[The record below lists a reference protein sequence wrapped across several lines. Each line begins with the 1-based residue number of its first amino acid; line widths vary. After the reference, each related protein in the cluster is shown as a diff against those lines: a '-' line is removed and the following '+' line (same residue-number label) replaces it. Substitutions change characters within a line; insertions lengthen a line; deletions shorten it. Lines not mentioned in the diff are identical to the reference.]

1 MDELLHHWQ
10 ISLIS
15 QGRLWVYKHKRMHTH
30 ATQPHT
36 QTYTHRGVCV
46 DVRARSYTHA
56 FYQSNLIGESMLWLA
71 NRELM
76 QSRGL
81 SSPLPPPVS
90 IFTYLSLSC
99 PSPPLSSS
107 RRPFFYCFFL
117 WKTSKQHEHVVYRQG
132 GETRPADWWAQWHS
146 FDFSWIFIKRP
157 TPPTST
163 VITIKQNRCFLAR
176 HTRTFKRSNAGLSRH
191 AGGEAALQ

>member
-15 QGRLWVYKHKRMHTH
+15 QGRVWVCIHRHTH
-30 ATQPHT
+30 THTHVHACTQ
-36 QTYTHRGVCV
+36 RCVCGH
-46 DVRARSYTHA
+46 THA
-56 FYQSNLIGESMLWLA
+56 FYQSNLIGKSMLWLT

-99 PSPPLSSS
+99 PSPPLTSSLS
-107 RRPFFYCFFL
+107 LPFSLVSFCG
-117 WKTSKQHEHVVYRQG
+117 KQQNNICTQSADRLVKHGRQ
-132 GETRPADWWAQWHS
+132 TD
-146 FDFSWIFIKRP
+146 
-157 TPPTST
+157 
-163 VITIKQNRCFLAR
+163 
-176 HTRTFKRSNAGLSRH
+176 GLSDNPWILPEFLLNNTSLTSSIRRKTGVSSFSTH
-191 AGGEAALQ
+191 TQTHEYTHVYTFNG

>member
-15 QGRLWVYKHKRMHTH
+15 QGRVWVCIHR
-30 ATQPHT
+30 HT
-36 QTYTHRGVCV
+36 QTHTHVHACTQRSVCGH
-46 DVRARSYTHA
+46 THA
-56 FYQSNLIGESMLWLA
+56 FYQSNLIGKSMLWLT

-99 PSPPLSSS
+99 PSPPLTSSLS
-107 RRPFFYCFFL
+107 LSLSLLFLFVENNKTTSARSLQTGWWNTAGRLMVSETIPGFYLNF
-117 WKTSKQHEHVVYRQG
+117 YRI
-132 GETRPADWWAQWHS
+132 AH
-146 FDFSWIFIKRP
+146 
-157 TPPTST
+157 
-163 VITIKQNRCFLAR
+163 
-176 HTRTFKRSNAGLSRH
+176 LSH
-191 AGGEAALQ
+191 LV